1 MFFLRLNF
9 DIMGLS
15 CLRNKLLSF
24 FFYFL
29 VERGL
34 PRLPKKKKKK
44 KKQKKFPFQLFAPT
58 LALFKF

>member
-15 CLRNKLLSF
+15 GLRNKLLNF

-34 PRLPKKKKKK
+34 PRLPKKKKTKEISISTVRTH
-44 KKQKKFPFQLFAPT
+44 L
-58 LALFKF
+58 